1 MTVVLSLQVIQLPV
15 FKYGGGRVPGMGNGL
30 LKLKHFEMAKILFS
44 SESNLYSNL
53 LFFVIS

>member
-15 FKYGGGRVPGMGNGL
+15 FKYGGGRVPGLGNGL

-44 SESNLYSNL
+44 SESNLYRL
-53 LFFVIS
+53 LQP